1 MDILIE
7 LKGRVCYCRVTQ
19 QRMNDGND
27 DYQFHIN
34 FAIFSCVPALSQCD
48 TSRVQFK
55 PVAKPAPPV
64 PQMPMFPVL
73 CPPHTFSESIDKR
86 EVPIICATILHL
98 TFPPHFKKHSLFS
111 GSVVRRLVGMAGE
124 TSGSALVP
132 LSKWWGTS
140 AVCKSTSF
148 FQIPIAFKHICFL
161 SGSGNSRPQ
170 SFWKFQ

>member
-7 LKGRVCYCRVTQ
+7 LKGRVCYCWVTQ

-34 FAIFSCVPALSQCD
+34 FAIFSRVPARSQCH

-55 PVAKPAPPV
+55 LVAKTAPPV

-73 CPPHTFSESIDKR
+73 CPPRTFSESIDKW

-98 TFPPHFKKHSLFS
+98 TFPPHFKGVF
-111 GSVVRRLVGMAGE
+111 RFCCQ
-124 TSGSALVP
+124 TSGWDGRWNFWKH
-132 LSKWWGTS
+132 LSSTFKVTGTS